1 MKKKDQQD
9 RGNARALCQIAVA
22 TALICVCSWIALP
35 FGSIPFTLQTFAVCL
50 FSALLGAKK
59 SFVAILAY
67 LLLGFVGVPVFTGFT
82 GGISKLFSP
91 TGGYLIGF
99 LLAAPLIG
107 LFAQKS
113 RKVKG
118 RYGMT
123 ALGMALGTLVCYA
136 CGTAWLMLL
145 SIGNTPPSLCAALSV
160 CLLPYLPSDAL
171 KIALALIFVKRLE
184 KIVIN
189 NGER

>member
-1 MKKKDQQD
+1 MKKNDQQG

-22 TALICVCSWIALP
+22 TALICVCSWIAVP
-35 FGSIPFTLQTFAVCL
+35 FGGIPFTLQTFAICL

-59 SFVAILAY
+59 AFVAILAY

-82 GGISKLFSP
+82 GGVSKLFSP

-99 LLAAPLIG
+99 LIAAPLIG
-107 LFAQKS
+107 FIAQKS

-118 RYGMT
+118 RYGLT
-123 ALGMALGTLVCYA
+123 VVGMSLGTLVCYV

-145 SIGNTPPSLCAALSV
+145 SIGNTPPSLGAALSV
-160 CLLPYLPSDAL
+160 CLLPYLPFDVL
-171 KIALALIFVKRLE
+171 KIFLAAFFAKRLE
-184 KIVIN
+184 KIVIKD
-189 NGER
+189 GER